1 MNKILIVDD
10 ELSIRESFSLILGEK
25 YRLLL
30 AASGEA
36 ALKYA
41 AGEKID
47 LAYLD
52 IRMPGL
58 DGLETLNRLKEID
71 PAIEAVM
78 ITAVN
83 DVSKASEA
91 IKYGARDYIIKPF
104 DVNAILKLTDSI
116 LRKKS
121 LEQEGENIRKETGKG
136 AARLVGQSE
145 KIEMIRKTVSKIAS
159 KNLRVLI
166 LGEPGTEKDAVAEL
180 IHENGR
186 AEFPLLTLNLSPTMS
201 QTGIRTALFGKS
213 SGGTTADL
221 QKKTGLIESARGGTL
236 FLNNVEYLPAGLL
249 AAPAEARLIAGSSA
263 NLAESSKEN
272 YEYFSE
278 VLLGIPPLR
287 ERLSDLPLL
296 TKRYL
301 ELFGEQYAREV
312 ELGPEIEEIF
322 SNYDWPGNTAQL
334 KSLMKRLV
342 INAGSGK
349 ITPADLPVDLLL
361 KAPGAPGADYFSNFE
376 REYCRRILEE
386 SGGDKE
392 RAAAVL
398 EINQAL
404 LESKL

>member
-104 DVNAILKLTDSI
+104 DVSVILKLTDSI

-145 KIEMIRKTVSKIAS
+145 KIEMIRKTVGKIAS

-249 AAPAEARLIAGSSA
+249 AAPAEARLIAGRSA
-263 NLAESSKEN
+263 HLAESSKEN

-301 ELFGEQYAREV
+301 ELFCEQYAREV